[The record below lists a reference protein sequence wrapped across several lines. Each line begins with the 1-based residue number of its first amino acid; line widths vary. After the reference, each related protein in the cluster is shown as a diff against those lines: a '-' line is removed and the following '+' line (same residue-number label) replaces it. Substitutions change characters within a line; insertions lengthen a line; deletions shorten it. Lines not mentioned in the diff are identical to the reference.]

1 PEPVTRP
8 VEMWSNGELVSKW
21 DE

>member
-1 PEPVTRP
+1 EPVTRL